1 MFGYHEL
8 RRCNAL
14 GGQTSIFQRAAEV
27 AEPEMRLAN
36 VWHRAHRNGMLPN
49 QA

>member
-14 GGQTSIFQRAAEV
+14 GGQTASAAAPLLRPV
-27 AEPEMRLAN
+27 LL
-36 VWHRAHRNGMLPN
+36 V
-49 QA
+49 